1 MAQSSA
7 YTQQRGLGGL
17 EFWKD
22 AWLQPHSKEMSAPH
36 TLSVDT
42 RGTDMEKYKSWHV
55 VGHCSS
61 QQLTCAELNV
71 MVYLLQYNYTYILL

>member
-1 MAQSSA
+1 MNKNHREQYCGTKQCLYPAE
-7 YTQQRGLGGL
+7 RVGGL

-22 AWLQPHSKEMSAPH
+22 AWLQPRSKERSAPH

-61 QQLTCAELNV
+61 QQLPCVALNV
-71 MVYLLQYNYTYILL
+71 MV

>member
-17 EFWKD
+17 ELWKD
-22 AWLQPHSKEMSAPH
+22 AWLQPHSKERSAPH

-61 QQLTCAELNV
+61 QQLPCVALNV
-71 MVYLLQYNYTYILL
+71 TV